1 MDQRRTALSGDIFL
15 GEPSESQQR
24 ALQRLETMLALVE
37 GWVEEVT
44 AQAVAAH
51 LPHAV
56 ALREMIRRRR
66 AAGGPAEDTFR
77 TLVGLELRPRRAR
90 EAAAL
95 WAELTRNEGAETR
108 DGLWSQLDL
117 MPTGEDRDDPAALA
131 HRRAA
136 EDSEARRARAPA
148 ALGPDLPRHG
158 GAETRAGL
166 WSQLD
171 LLPTGE
177 DLDDPAAFAHR
188 RAAEDSEEFGDPDA
202 ELAKILGTGDAPQD
216 DAGEQTGD
224 GEERPNGEPDEGLGG
239 DQD

>member
-1 MDQRRTALSGDIFL
+1 MCSSDL
-15 GEPSESQQR
+15 
-24 ALQRLETMLALVE
+24 
-37 GWVEEVT
+37 
-44 AQAVAAH
+44 
-51 LPHAV
+51 AV

-117 MPTGEDRDDPAALA
+117 MPTGED
-131 HRRAA
+131 
-136 EDSEARRARAPA
+136 
-148 ALGPDLPRHG
+148 
-158 GAETRAGL
+158 
-166 WSQLD
+166 
-171 LLPTGE
+171 
-177 DLDDPAAFAHR
+177 LDDPAAFAHR
-188 RAAEDSEEFGDPDA
+188 RAAEDSEEFGDLDA